1 MLWRIVG
8 YFQFSLFLVQ
18 IPNLLLSRICVLEE
32 VLAVVRVEIAT
43 IPELKDLSVVLQKF
57 LERGAILL
65 LVPFKVLGNVR
76 VQKFVAVKLSYIVHC
91 LQRRDVLR
99 GL

>member
-1 MLWRIVG
+1 MLWWIVG

-43 IPELKDLSVVLQKF
+43 IPELKDLSVVPQKF

-76 VQKFVAVKLSYIVHC
+76 VQKFVAVKLSYIIHC